1 MTGDPATAP
10 TAPQPA
16 PTDDAPDLWDQAAI
30 WLRHHGALPVLAA
43 VTLVMVAIYAH
54 VFDGEI
60 TGDDLTFHMAESA
73 RIADC
78 LRIGDFDLWNPS
90 GNAGFASAYYYQAV
104 PQLVSAIPTA
114 VFGHHLFF
122 FQLSVFL
129 PLVLAPAAAYRGM
142 RLMGATPWQA
152 VLGALAVGFING
164 ESRWGTGNAGTFSV
178 GLYTQTWA
186 FAAFPL
192 ALGHA
197 VRWATGRTGL
207 APAVAWGT
215 FVTMCHPFAGV
226 ALAVALVAGV
236 AAQVALRGVDW
247 LLAEIGQ
254 GILPEPVRTE
264 RSPRPAMPGEDD
276 ERVLALEQGQ
286 RPATGGTVTAGVIA
300 LGARW
305 RNPPARP
312 WLAELVRVAILGACF
327 AVAWMPIWL
336 PLIIDYDGFGGF
348 PHRVDDEV
356 GPGFVKLASWFV
368 HGSIFDHQRPA
379 VLTWSI
385 PFAIV
390 FARARFVRWL
400 WAPAVVYA
408 AWLGLGPHIGKTQDD
423 LIPAVRFLG
432 PMQVVVALAVGAGA
446 LMIGAR
452 LWNAADGT
460 PLSRVARVA
469 CMIAGIGGVVGIGYS
484 LLYAHEGSMP
494 LAIGQQ
500 LTFGV
505 LSQSQVRWVLMCVLA
520 VGVGVSLRGVW
531 HAIGSQ
537 YGLRTAL
544 AASAAVLAVMLIL
557 PGGRALDA
565 RVNVLDDY
573 PGSRGGELRTIAVVL
588 QYHPPGRKQVGKGA
602 ENHWWNLLTYEYGR
616 RPSLLMMGGGG
627 LQASP
632 NYDFLWT
639 VKDFTKTAWV
649 YDAPYLVFDRANIE
663 KMPAGHDVFATR
675 NVVVRRLSAPGLV
688 SPVEVTGILPPGRKA
703 GHAAAIAWLKTG
715 EPTADRVLA
724 YAGHGGPSGAPRGK
738 VLRAV
743 RQDSPGAAADIRA
756 EVEATERTTF
766 MARESWHPRWRAYID
781 GVAAPVRRLTPD
793 FPAVDV
799 LPGRHVIEFRF
810 ERPWW
815 ANAAWLAWPAVPLVA
830 WLITRR
836 RRTVTAG

>member
-1 MTGDPATAP
+1 MTADPATAQP
-10 TAPQPA
+10 PAPQAA
-16 PTDDAPDLWDQAAI
+16 PLPDDGPDLWDRTAL
-30 WLRHHGALPVLAA
+30 WMRNHGALPVLGA
-43 VTLVMVAIYAH
+43 VTLIMVVIYAH
-54 VFDGEI
+54 VFAGEVV
-60 TGDDLTFHMAESA
+60 GDDLSFHMAESA

-90 GNAGFASAYYYQAV
+90 GNAGFASAYYYQVV

-142 RLMGATPWQA
+142 RLLGATPWQA

-197 VRWATGRTGL
+197 VQWATDGKRL
-207 APAVAWGT
+207 AAAVWWGT
-215 FVTMCHPFAGV
+215 FVTLCHPVAGI
-226 ALAVALVAGV
+226 ALAFALVAGV
-236 AAQVALRGVDW
+236 AAPLVLRGVDW

-254 GILPEPVRTE
+254 GIIPEPEPGPVPEPV
-264 RSPRPAMPGEDD
+264 
-276 ERVLALEQGQ
+276 
-286 RPATGGTVTAGVIA
+286 TGGTLTAGVIA

-356 GPGFVKLASWFV
+356 GPGFVTLANWFV
-368 HGSIFDHQRPA
+368 RGSIFDHQRPF

-385 PFAIV
+385 PVVIV
-390 FARARFVRWL
+390 FARARFLRWL

-423 LIPAVRFLG
+423 LIPPVRFLG
-432 PMQVVVALAVGAGA
+432 AMQVVVALAVGAGA

-452 LWNAADGT
+452 VWNAAERS
-460 PLSRVARVA
+460 PLWRATRVA
-469 CMIAGIGGVVGIGYS
+469 CMIAGLGGVLGIAYS
-484 LLYAHEGSMP
+484 LLYAHQSSTP
-494 LAIGQQ
+494 LALAQR
-500 LTFGV
+500 LTFGL
-505 LSQSQVRWVLMCVLA
+505 LSQSQVRWLLMCVIAVA
-520 VGVGVSLRGVW
+520 VGMSVRVAW
-531 HAIGSQ
+531 QWIGSQ

-544 AASAAVLAVMLIL
+544 AATAAVLAVLLTL

-565 RVNVLDDY
+565 RVRVLDDY
-573 PGSRGGELRTIAVVL
+573 PGSRGGELRTIAMVL
-588 QYHPPGRKQVGKGA
+588 QSYPQGRKQVGKGA

-639 VKDFTKTAWV
+639 VKDFTKLAWV

-663 KMPAGHDVFATR
+663 KMPAGVDVFATQ
-675 NVVVRRLSAPGLV
+675 NVVVRRLPAPGLV

-703 GHAAAIAWLKTG
+703 GHAAAIAWLKTA
-715 EPTADRVLA
+715 EPASDRVLA
-724 YAGHGGPSGAPRGK
+724 YAGHGGPSGAPSGK
-738 VLRAV
+738 VVRAV

-756 EVEATERTTF
+756 EVEATERTTV

-799 LPGRHVIEFRF
+799 LPGRHVVEFRF

-815 ANAAWLAWPAVPLVA
+815 ANAAWLVWPAVPLVA
-830 WLITRR
+830 WSITRR
-836 RRTVTAG
+836 RRTVTAS

>member
-1 MTGDPATAP
+1 MTGDPATEQPPAP
-10 TAPQPA
+10 QAAPQAAPQPA
-16 PTDDAPDLWDQAAI
+16 PPIDDTPDLWDRSAL

-43 VTLVMVAIYAH
+43 VTLVMIAIYAH
-54 VFDGEI
+54 VFAGEI
-60 TGDDLTFHMAESA
+60 VGDDLTFHMAESA

-104 PQLVSAIPTA
+104 PQLVSAIPAA

-142 RLMGATPWQA
+142 RLLGATPWQSA
-152 VLGALAVGFING
+152 LGALAVGFING

-197 VRWATGRTGL
+197 VRWTTERRGL
-207 APAVAWGT
+207 AAAVAWGT

-236 AAQVALRGVDW
+236 VAQVVLRGVDW

-254 GILPEPVRTE
+254 GIIPGEPV
-264 RSPRPAMPGEDD
+264 
-276 ERVLALEQGQ
+276 
-286 RPATGGTVTAGVIA
+286 TGGTLTTGVIA

-305 RNPPARP
+305 RDPPARP

-356 GPGFVKLASWFV
+356 GPGFVTLASWFV

-390 FARARFVRWL
+390 FARARFLRWL

-432 PMQVVVALAVGAGA
+432 AMQVVVALAVGAGA

-452 LWNAADGT
+452 LWNAPEGS
-460 PLSRVARVA
+460 PLSRAARGV
-469 CMIAGIGGVVGIGYS
+469 CLIAGLGGALGVAYA
-484 LLYAHEGSMP
+484 LLQAPEGAMP
-494 LAIGQQ
+494 LALGQQ

-505 LSQSQVRWVLMCVLA
+505 LSQSQVRWILVCA
-520 VGVGVSLRGVW
+520 VVVGAGVAVPRAWRALE
-531 HAIGSQ
+531 SQ

-544 AASAAVLAVMLIL
+544 AAGAAVLAVMLTL

-573 PGSRGGELRTIAVVL
+573 PGSRGGELRTIALVL
-588 QYHPPGRKQVGKGA
+588 QSHPQGRKQVGKGA
-602 ENHWWNLLTYEYGR
+602 ENHRWNLLTYEYGR

-639 VKDFTKTAWV
+639 VKDFTKMAWV
-649 YDAPYLVFDRANIE
+649 YDAPYLVFDRANLE
-663 KMPAGHDVFATR
+663 KMPAGVDVFATQ
-675 NVVVRRLSAPGLV
+675 NVVVRRLPAPGLV

-703 GHAAAIAWLKTG
+703 GHAAAIAWLKTA
-715 EPTADRVLA
+715 EPASDRVLA
-724 YAGHGGPSGAPRGK
+724 YAGHGGPSGAPHGK
-738 VLRAV
+738 VVRAV

-799 LPGRHVIEFRF
+799 LPGRHVVEFRF

-815 ANAAWLAWPAVPLVA
+815 ANAAWLVWPAVPLVA
-830 WLITRR
+830 WSITRR
-836 RRTVTAG
+836 RRTVTAS